1 MRISQRA
8 AAATAAALAGVLLT
22 ALPAEAHT
30 TLTGAVPGKGSTVA
44 SPAQVVLTF
53 TDPVRFP
60 QVAVLDAGHGH
71 HEAGRSRAVGN
82 RVTQQIAGVLAPG
95 TYTVGWRVVADD
107 GHPVAGDYTFTV
119 KGPASTGPT
128 PSTSA
133 PTADPATRPATPP
146 AAQPAERTSGSGWRW
161 VGLAVL
167 VAAAAAGGFALV
179 RRRR

>member
-1 MRISQRA
+1 
-8 AAATAAALAGVLLT
+8 
-22 ALPAEAHT
+22 
-30 TLTGAVPGKGSTVA
+30 
-44 SPAQVVLTF
+44 VVLTF
-53 TDPVRFP
+53 ANPVGFP
-60 QVAVLDAGHGH
+60 DVAVLDAKHGH
-71 HEAGRSRAVGN
+71 HEAGRSRAVDN

-95 TYTVGWRVVADD
+95 TYTIGWRVVADD
-107 GHPVAGDYTFTV
+107 GHPVTGDYTFTV

-133 PTADPATRPATPP
+133 AATDPATPP
-146 AAQPAERTSGSGWRW
+146 AAQPAKRTSGAGWWR